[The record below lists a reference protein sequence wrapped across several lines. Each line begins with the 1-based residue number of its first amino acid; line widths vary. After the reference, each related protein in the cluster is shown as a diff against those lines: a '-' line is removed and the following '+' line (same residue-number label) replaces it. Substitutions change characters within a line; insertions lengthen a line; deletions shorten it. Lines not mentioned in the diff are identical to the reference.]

1 MQELTRE
8 DIVDDLHMAVNSGKA
23 QNNCHF
29 SKNAGKE
36 HISKTRTEIIKHR
49 QTDTERERE
58 REKGGVRIL
67 D

>member
-1 MQELTRE
+1 MQKLTRE

-36 HISKTRTEIIKHR
+36 HISKTRTEIIKHS
-49 QTDTERERE
+49 QRERE